1 MMNANVGR
9 ATGTASG
16 TPSQS
21 GSRLFAREYMLPFVL
36 VTALFFLW
44 GIPNNLNDVL
54 IRQFMKSFAITR
66 FQAGLVQSAFYL
78 GYFCLSIP
86 AALMMRRFGYKTGLV
101 TGLFLYGSG
110 TLLFWPAATVGNY
123 GFFLFALFVIA
134 SGLAF
139 LETGASP
146 FIAQL
151 GDPASSERRLNF
163 SQAFNPL
170 GSIAGVLVGTTFI
183 FSGIELTQAQT
194 EAMNTAGTLN
204 SYLHQETLRVIRP
217 YLVLGCVVFLWAIL
231 IIRTRF
237 PKLAEEGSPAET
249 ADHGSF
255 KQLLKYPH
263 FIQAVLAQFFYVG
276 AQVGTWSYFIQY
288 VQDYVHQSEKIA
300 GYFLSGTLVAF
311 AAGRFIA
318 TYLMKFVEPRLLMG
332 VYSIANVVLVG
343 IGILFPG
350 WLGLW
355 AVFLTSFFMS
365 LMFPTIFALG
375 LKGLGPNTKLA
386 GSFLVMAI
394 VGGAVFTPV
403 MGLIFEA
410 TKSMAMAM
418 LVPLGC
424 YMFIAYFAFIGSRM
438 RASVPIHASA

>member
-1 MMNANVGR
+1 
-9 ATGTASG
+9 
-16 TPSQS
+16 
-21 GSRLFAREYMLPFVL
+21 
-36 VTALFFLW
+36 
-44 GIPNNLNDVL
+44 
-54 IRQFMKSFAITR
+54 
-66 FQAGLVQSAFYL
+66 
-78 GYFCLSIP
+78 
-86 AALMMRRFGYKTGLV
+86 
-101 TGLFLYGSG
+101 
-110 TLLFWPAATVGNY
+110 
-123 GFFLFALFVIA
+123 
-134 SGLAF
+134 
-139 LETGASP
+139 
-146 FIAQL
+146 
-151 GDPASSERRLNF
+151 
-163 SQAFNPL
+163 
-170 GSIAGVLVGTTFI
+170 
-183 FSGIELTQAQT
+183 
-194 EAMNTAGTLN
+194 
-204 SYLHQETLRVIRP
+204 VIRP

-237 PKLAEEGSPAET
+237 PKLAEEASPAET
-249 ADHGSF
+249 ADHGTF

-263 FIQAVLAQFFYVG
+263 FVQAVLAQFFYVG

-288 VQDYVHQSEKIA
+288 VQDYVHASEKIA

-311 AAGRFIA
+311 AVGRFIA

-424 YMFIAYFAFIGSRM
+424 YIFIAYFAFIGSRM

>member
-1 MMNANVGR
+1 MMNANVSR
-9 ATGTASG
+9 ATGTASRNPA
-16 TPSQS
+16 TS

-110 TLLFWPAATVGNY
+110 TLLFWPAATIGNY

-139 LETGASP
+139 LETGSSP

-151 GDPASSERRLNF
+151 GDPATSERRLNF
-163 SQAFNPL
+163 SQAFNPI

-183 FSGIELTQAQT
+183 FSGIELTQGQT
-194 EAMNTAGTLN
+194 DAMKAAGTLN
-204 SYLHQETLRVIRP
+204 SYLHQETIRVIRP
-217 YLVLGCVVFLWAIL
+217 YLVLGCVVFVWAIL
-231 IIRTRF
+231 IIRTKF
-237 PKLAEEGSPAET
+237 PKLAEEASPT
-249 ADHGSF
+249 KSADHGSF
-255 KQLLKYPH
+255 KQLLKYSH
-263 FIQAVLAQFFYVG
+263 FLQAVLAQFFYVG

-288 VQDYVHQSEKIA
+288 VQDYVHASEKIA
-300 GYFLSGTLVAF
+300 GYFLSGTLIAF
-311 AAGRFIA
+311 AAGRFMA

-424 YMFIAYFAFIGSRM
+424 YIFIAYFAFIGSRM
-438 RASVPIHASA
+438 RASLPVHASA

>member
-1 MMNANVGR
+1 
-9 ATGTASG
+9 
-16 TPSQS
+16 
-21 GSRLFAREYMLPFVL
+21 
-36 VTALFFLW
+36 
-44 GIPNNLNDVL
+44 
-54 IRQFMKSFAITR
+54 
-66 FQAGLVQSAFYL
+66 
-78 GYFCLSIP
+78 
-86 AALMMRRFGYKTGLV
+86 
-101 TGLFLYGSG
+101 
-110 TLLFWPAATVGNY
+110 
-123 GFFLFALFVIA
+123 
-134 SGLAF
+134 
-139 LETGASP
+139 
-146 FIAQL
+146 
-151 GDPASSERRLNF
+151 
-163 SQAFNPL
+163 
-170 GSIAGVLVGTTFI
+170 
-183 FSGIELTQAQT
+183 
-194 EAMNTAGTLN
+194 
-204 SYLHQETLRVIRP
+204 
-217 YLVLGCVVFLWAIL
+217 
-231 IIRTRF
+231 
-237 PKLAEEGSPAET
+237 
-249 ADHGSF
+249 
-255 KQLLKYPH
+255 LLKYPH

-438 RASVPIHASA
+438 RASVPVHASA

>member
-9 ATGTASG
+9 ATG

>member
-1 MMNANVGR
+1 MMNANVSGV
-9 ATGTASG
+9 TGTAA
-16 TPSQS
+16 PNPAQS
-21 GSRLFAREYMLPFVL
+21 GSRLFAREYTLPFVL

-54 IRQFMKSFAITR
+54 IRQFMKSFEITR

-110 TLLFWPAATVGNY
+110 TLLFWPAATSGKY

-134 SGLAF
+134 GGLAF

-151 GDPASSERRLNF
+151 GDSATSERRLNF
-163 SQAFNPL
+163 SQAFNPI
-170 GSIAGVLVGTTFI
+170 GSIVGVLVGTTFI
-183 FSGIELTQAQT
+183 FSGIELTQGQT
-194 EAMNTAGTLN
+194 ESMKATGQLN
-204 SYLHQETLRVIRP
+204 SYLHQETMRVIRP

-231 IIRTRF
+231 IIRTKF
-237 PKLAEEGSPAET
+237 PKLAEEASPTSA

-255 KQLLKYPH
+255 RQLFKYPH
-263 FIQAVLAQFFYVG
+263 FLQAVLAEFFYVG

-311 AAGRFIA
+311 AAGRFTA
-318 TYLMKFVEPRLLMG
+318 TYLMKFVQPRLLMG
-332 VYSIANVVLVG
+332 VYCIANIVLVG

-424 YMFIAYFAFIGSRM
+424 YIFIAYFAFIGSRM
-438 RASVPIHASA
+438 RAPLTVHASA